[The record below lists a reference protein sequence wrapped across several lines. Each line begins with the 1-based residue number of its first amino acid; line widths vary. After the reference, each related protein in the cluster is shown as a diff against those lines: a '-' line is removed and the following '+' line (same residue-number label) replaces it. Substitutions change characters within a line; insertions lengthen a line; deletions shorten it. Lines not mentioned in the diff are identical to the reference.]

1 MLIVDTLIVILALL
15 LGIRKGGMAICFTCG
30 AALTF
35 MVFVCGLRPTSPPI
49 AVMLIILSVTSL
61 GGVLQCSGGLEYL
74 ISIAERI
81 LRKHPNF
88 VTVLAPLI
96 TFLLVTFTGTA
107 FMAMALLPVIAEVS
121 RGAGVRP
128 ERALG
133 SSSCAAVFGLVASPI
148 SAATAAL
155 IAILAT
161 YDVNIGKMM
170 LVLLPSL
177 TIGVILGGLS
187 VYHYGLELPLDSEY
201 QRRLKT
207 GEIPAIT
214 KKEDYVP
221 SPKVKLAV
229 GVFAMSILII
239 VLLGTF
245 KGLLPH
251 WTVKG
256 KTISRSI
263 VNVIELVCLTTSA
276 ILIYLCDVKTKLLT
290 KSSVFLGGISG
301 VMVCFGICFM
311 SDTYF
316 AAHKDEIIALF
327 GGILNSYPWMFAV
340 VLAFVAA
347 VMMSPGATTAALI
360 PIGLSLG
367 IPAPYLVAMFPAVCA
382 NWIFPVHPNLIASVA
397 LDSTGSTSLGTWLFN
412 HSSMRPGL
420 VMLVSSICMSFVLVY
435 FVF

>member
-96 TFLLVTFTGTA
+96 TFFLVTFTGTA

-177 TIGVILGGLS
+177 TIGVILG
-187 VYHYGLELPLDSEY
+187 
-201 QRRLKT
+201 
-207 GEIPAIT
+207 A
-214 KKEDYVP
+214 
-221 SPKVKLAV
+221 
-229 GVFAMSILII
+229 
-239 VLLGTF
+239 
-245 KGLLPH
+245 
-251 WTVKG
+251 
-256 KTISRSI
+256 
-263 VNVIELVCLTTSA
+263 
-276 ILIYLCDVKTKLLT
+276 
-290 KSSVFLGGISG
+290 
-301 VMVCFGICFM
+301 
-311 SDTYF
+311 
-316 AAHKDEIIALF
+316 
-327 GGILNSYPWMFAV
+327 
-340 VLAFVAA
+340 
-347 VMMSPGATTAALI
+347 
-360 PIGLSLG
+360 
-367 IPAPYLVAMFPAVCA
+367 
-382 NWIFPVHPNLIASVA
+382 
-397 LDSTGSTSLGTWLFN
+397 
-412 HSSMRPGL
+412 
-420 VMLVSSICMSFVLVY
+420 
-435 FVF
+435 

>member
-1 MLIVDTLIVILALL
+1 
-15 LGIRKGGMAICFTCG
+15 
-30 AALTF
+30 
-35 MVFVCGLRPTSPPI
+35 
-49 AVMLIILSVTSL
+49 MLIILSVTSL

-96 TFLLVTFTGTA
+96 TFFLVTFTGTA

-221 SPKVKLAV
+221 SPKVKFAV
-229 GVFAMSILII
+229 GVFAMSILLI

-256 KTISRSI
+256 KTISLSI

-382 NWIFPVHPNLIASVA
+382 NWIFPVHPNLIASVS

>member
-1 MLIVDTLIVILALL
+1 
-15 LGIRKGGMAICFTCG
+15 
-30 AALTF
+30 
-35 MVFVCGLRPTSPPI
+35 
-49 AVMLIILSVTSL
+49 
-61 GGVLQCSGGLEYL
+61 
-74 ISIAERI
+74 
-81 LRKHPNF
+81 
-88 VTVLAPLI
+88 
-96 TFLLVTFTGTA
+96 
-107 FMAMALLPVIAEVS
+107 
-121 RGAGVRP
+121 
-128 ERALG
+128 
-133 SSSCAAVFGLVASPI
+133 
-148 SAATAAL
+148 
-155 IAILAT
+155 
-161 YDVNIGKMM
+161 MM

-229 GVFAMSILII
+229 GVFAMSILLI

-256 KTISRSI
+256 KTISLSI

-382 NWIFPVHPNLIASVA
+382 NWIFPVHPNLIASVS